1 MNKKIFLYLLA
12 AISITGCKNNV
23 VHISGSLVNPTGGE
37 YLYLDELKSNE
48 LVSVDSL
55 KIKDDGFFSFKREI
69 QFPSFYLLKINENNF
84 LTMLIEPGQKI
95 IINAQYD
102 SLNYPVSVTGSI
114 GTESMAGYNGTLR
127 KTINKL
133 TGLNEIY
140 MQNVDSPK
148 LPAVIES
155 LDSTAQVYLNEIN
168 SYTKR
173 YIDQNITS
181 LVSLV
186 ALYQQVAPGV
196 SVMNPTRDLKYFVKV
211 DSALSIL
218 YPEYEPVTSLHG
230 QVQELVSS
238 TKAEPGITPSSGE
251 LSEAPDIS
259 LPTPEGDTI
268 KLSSTRGSVVLLDFW
283 ASWCAPCRTES
294 PNLVNAY
301 NLYHNKGFQIYQ
313 VSLDKTREAW
323 IKGIADDKL
332 GKWIHV
338 SDIKYWNSVVVP
350 LYKISGIPY
359 NFLLDREGRII
370 ASNMRGNQLQSKLA
384 ELFDKEKK

>member
-1 MNKKIFLYLLA
+1 MNKKIFPYLLA
-12 AISITGCKNNV
+12 AIIITGCKNNV

-69 QFPSFYLLKINENNF
+69 KFPSFYLLKINENNF

-218 YPEYEPVTSLHG
+218 YPYLKLRIFHFQLLKVILLNFHPRGGQLSCSIFGLHG
-230 QVQELVSS
+230 VLHAGRRALTLLMHTIFIIIRDFRSIRCLW
-238 TKAEPGITPSSGE
+238 TKPGRHG
-251 LSEAPDIS
+251 LKG
-259 LPTPEGDTI
+259 LPMINLGN
-268 KLSSTRGSVVLLDFW
+268 GYMSVILN
-283 ASWCAPCRTES
+283 T
-294 PNLVNAY
+294 
-301 NLYHNKGFQIYQ
+301 
-313 VSLDKTREAW
+313 
-323 IKGIADDKL
+323 GI
-332 GKWIHV
+332 
-338 SDIKYWNSVVVP
+338 
-350 LYKISGIPY
+350 
-359 NFLLDREGRII
+359 
-370 ASNMRGNQLQSKLA
+370 Q
-384 ELFDKEKK
+384 